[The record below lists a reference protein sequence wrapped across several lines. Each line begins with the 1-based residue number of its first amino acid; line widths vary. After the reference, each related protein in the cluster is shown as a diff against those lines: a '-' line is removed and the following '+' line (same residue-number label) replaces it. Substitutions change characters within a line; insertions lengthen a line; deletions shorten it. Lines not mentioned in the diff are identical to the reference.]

1 MTISASRKDPSL
13 LASGW
18 SPRDAIPDLGRLEVW
33 DGDDAVALGGPK
45 PRALLALLLLH
56 ANEVV
61 STDRLIDELWRDDP
75 PENAAAALQV
85 NLSRVRKAL
94 PGDVVATRPPGY
106 MLRVEPHALDL
117 DRFERLVEA
126 GRTLLERGAPGAASD
141 RLRSALSLWR
151 GPPLSDF
158 TYASFAQAAIARL
171 EEVRLLALELRIE
184 ADLARGRHDDLIGEL
199 NALIVEHPLR
209 ERLRRQL
216 MVALYRAG
224 RQVEALGVYKDARKR
239 SSTSSRSNPARRS
252 GSSSARSSARTRRST
267 SRSPCRPALVKPPS
281 GRSWSPSQTSR
292 APAPCCGWPNR
303 WPEIRVGW

>member
-1 MTISASRKDPSL
+1 MQFRI
-13 LASGW
+13 
-18 SPRDAIPDLGRLEVW
+18 LGRLEVW

-94 PGDVVATRPPGY
+94 PGDVVATRPPGNV
-106 MLRVEPHALDL
+106 LRVEPHALDL
-117 DRFERLVEA
+117 DRFERLVEE
-126 GRTLLERGAPGAASD
+126 GRTLLERGVPGAASD
-141 RLRSALSLWR
+141 RLGSALSLWR

-209 ERLRRQL
+209 ERLRRHL

-224 RQVEALGVYKDARKR
+224 RQVEALGVYKDARH
-239 SSTSSRSNPARRS
+239 
-252 GSSSARSSARTRRST
+252 
-267 SRSPCRPALVKPPS
+267 ALVDELGIEPGGALRQLERSILRQDPS
-281 GRSWSPSQTSR
+281 LEVTQPLTAGAREATER
-292 APAPCCGWPNR
+292 AILVPVAD
-303 WPEIRVGW
+303 EQAAI